1 MRIGISAGA
10 STVERIVENVQQ
22 AEADGFTSVWF
33 TSPVMGDPLPVMAVA
48 GRATT
53 SVEIGTSVLQTY
65 PCHPVLMANRAAATA
80 KAIGRPGFT
89 LGIGPSHERSVNV
102 LGYSYDRPGQYTEE
116 YVTVL
121 TALLRG
127 ESVDFH
133 GELIAAIGPGNA
145 AEVPVLL
152 AALASR
158 HLRVAGTMAAGTIT
172 WMANARAVEAHVH
185 PRIEKAAA
193 QAGRPAPR
201 IVVGLPCAVH
211 DDLAEAREACQS
223 QFGRYGDLPN
233 YRRIMDIGGTPT
245 PADASLIG
253 DEAAVT
259 AQLTAL
265 FEAGATDV
273 WCDIF
278 PVGDDRARSRARTRA
293 LLASLLDLDPTMS

>member
-1 MRIGISAGA
+1 MRIGVSAGA
-10 STVERIVENVQQ
+10 PTVERIVEQVQE

-33 TSPVMGDPLPVMAVA
+33 PGSVMGDPLAAMAVA
-48 GRATT
+48 GQATT
-53 SVEIGTSVLQTY
+53 SVEVGTSVLQTY

-80 KAIGRPGFT
+80 KTIGRPGFV
-89 LGIGPSHERSVNV
+89 LGIGPSHEPAVTA
-102 LGYSYDRPGQYTEE
+102 LGYSYDRPGQHTEE

-127 ESVDFH
+127 EPVDFD
-133 GELIAAIGPGNA
+133 GELIKAKARGSA

-158 HLRVAGTMAAGTIT
+158 NLRVAGAMAAGTIT

-185 PRIEKAAA
+185 PRIDKAAA
-193 QAGRPAPR
+193 DAGRPAPR

-211 DDLAEAREACQS
+211 DDVAEAREACQA
-223 QFGRYGDLPN
+223 QFGFYGDLPN

-253 DEAAVT
+253 DEAAVA
-259 AQLTAL
+259 AQITGL

-273 WCDIF
+273 WCAMF
-278 PVGDDRARSRARTRA
+278 PVGDDRGASRARTRA
-293 LLASLLDLDPTMS
+293 LLKSLLER